1 MLPEVSRGFQRFPEG
16 SRGFQRL
23 SEVSRGFQ
31 RFTEVSRG
39 LQRFA
44 EVYRGLQLQLSP
56 PPMSPL
62 GVIPDSITG
71 FHPENNQIF

>member
-1 MLPEVSRGFQRFPEG
+1 MFPEVSRGVQRYPE
-16 SRGFQRL
+16 
-23 SEVSRGFQ
+23 VP
-31 RFTEVSRG
+31 
-39 LQRFA
+39 

-62 GVIPDSITG
+62 GVIPDGITG